1 MLNSKWGPI
10 VATGA
15 MLAADVVRAECAD
28 DAAIAGYVADY
39 LSKTPTTALIPDG
52 SMADARCTQDK
63 LVAAMVPHLGPVI
76 GYKAGLTSKP
86 AQERFGASEPVAGV
100 LYRDMMLDNG
110 AEVPVNFGARSLFEA
125 DLILVV
131 GDAAIND
138 AKTPEEAI
146 AHISAVHPFI
156 ELPDIVYAAGEPI
169 NAVTLTANGVAARMG
184 VLGAALPV
192 DDEAAML
199 AALAAMTVTVRDA
212 EGAVLAEAP
221 GAAVLGNPVNA
232 VLWLMSKGYELKAGD
247 LISVGSIG
255 PLLAPPQA
263 KGAASVTYAGLPG
276 DPVVTV
282 TFTE

>member
-1 MLNSKWGPI
+1 MSKSVSLSLMAGAFAV
-10 VATGA
+10 VAGA
-15 MLAADVVRAECAD
+15 ANAECAD
-28 DAAIAGYVADY
+28 DAAIAAYVSDY
-39 LSKTPTTALIPDG
+39 LNKAPTSALIPDG
-52 SMADARCTQDK
+52 TMEDARCTQDK
-63 LVAAMVPHLGPVI
+63 LVAALVPHLGPVS

-100 LYRDMMLDNG
+100 LYRDMMLESG
-110 AEVPVNFGARSLFEA
+110 AEVPMNFGARSLFEA

-138 AKTPEEAI
+138 ATTPEEAI

-184 VLGAALPV
+184 VLGEALPV
-192 DDEAAML
+192 EDGAVML
-199 AALAAMTVTVRDA
+199 AALAEMTVTVRDA
-212 EGAVLAEAP
+212 DGAVLSEAP

-232 VLWLMSKGYELKAGD
+232 VLWLMSKGYALKAGD

-263 KGAASVTYAGLPG
+263 KGKASVTYKGLPG
-276 DPVVTV
+276 DPVISVI
-282 TFTE
+282 FTE